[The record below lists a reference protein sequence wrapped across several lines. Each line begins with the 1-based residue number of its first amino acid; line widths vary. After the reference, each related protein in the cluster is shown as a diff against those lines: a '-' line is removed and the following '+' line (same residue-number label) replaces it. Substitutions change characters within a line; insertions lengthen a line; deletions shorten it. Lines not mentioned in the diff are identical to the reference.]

1 MSRIG
6 SDWFIMMQKFYNKA
20 LIGLLCLLTASLL
33 AGYGCI
39 ERSHLHV
46 ALLPMGESAFP
57 WRAEASSDA
66 TEGGSSTIGIHA
78 DQSRLRFHFAIAKT
92 VDYPFAAAALAF
104 TDSAGKAA
112 AVDLSRFT
120 SISFRA
126 RCSPANTLALAVPTF
141 DAAIST
147 PGNLLS
153 YRTPSAFFSCNESG
167 APVELDLTRLETPQ
181 WWFDMFKL
189 DLSRKAYK
197 LDQVPKISIGTTFQS
212 PAHKGS
218 MVELA
223 EITLH
228 GRDDRY
234 LYLFGGFL
242 IIVWAGYG
250 YWFFRRH
257 TRTLI
262 GEVKDKLQ
270 RDLPLVAY
278 QQLSLEPYRDKEKST
293 ILRCIATGY
302 ANADLDLDTFVTQ
315 TGVNRNK
322 INDILKAELGYTFT
336 AYLNKLRLTE
346 AARLLAEK
354 DGANVAEIAY
364 SVGYK
369 NVSYFNKL
377 FKEEYSCTPRAFRT
391 LSSG

>member
-1 MSRIG
+1 
-6 SDWFIMMQKFYNKA
+6 MQKFYNKA
-20 LIGLLCLLTASLL
+20 LIGLLCLLAASLL
-33 AGYGCI
+33 AGYACI
-39 ERSHLHV
+39 KRSHLHV
-46 ALLPMGESAFP
+46 ELLPKAESSFS
-57 WRAEASSDA
+57 WHTETSSD
-66 TEGGSSTIGIHA
+66 GSSTSGIHA
-78 DQSRLRFHFAIAKT
+78 DQSLLRFDFLISKA

-104 TDSAGKAA
+104 TDGAGKAA
-112 AVDLSRFT
+112 NVDLSRFT

-126 RCSPANTLALAVPTF
+126 RCAPANTLSLAIPTF

-147 PGNLLS
+147 LGNFLT

-189 DLSRKAYK
+189 DLSRQAYK

-218 MVELA
+218 TAELS

-228 GRDDRY
+228 GRDERY
-234 LYLFGGFL
+234 LVLLGSFLAIAWGSYGF
-242 IIVWAGYG
+242 
-250 YWFFRRH
+250 WFFRRH
-257 TRTLI
+257 AQALI
-262 GEVKDKLQ
+262 SEVKDKLQ

-278 QQLSLEPYRDKEKST
+278 QQLSLEPHRDKEKST
-293 ILRCIATGY
+293 ILRCLATGY
-302 ANADLDLDTFVTQ
+302 ANPDLDLDTFVTQ

-346 AARLLAEK
+346 AARLLAEN
-354 DGANVAEIAY
+354 DSANVAEIAY

-369 NVSYFNKL
+369 NVSYFNRL

-391 LSSG
+391 LTGAAKR

>member
-1 MSRIG
+1 
-6 SDWFIMMQKFYNKA
+6 MQKFYNKA
-20 LIGLLCLLTASLL
+20 LIGLLCLLAVSLL
-33 AGYGCI
+33 VGYACI
-39 ERSHLHV
+39 KRSHLV
-46 ALLPMGESAFP
+46 VELMPNGQAGFA

-66 TEGGSSTIGIHA
+66 IQGGRSTIAIHA
-78 DQSRLRFHFAIAKT
+78 DQSRLRFDYSIAKA

-104 TDSAGKAA
+104 TDRAGKAA
-112 AVDLSRFT
+112 VVDLSRFT

-126 RCSPANTLALAVPTF
+126 RCSPANTLSLAVPTF

-147 PGNLLS
+147 LGNLLS
-153 YRTPSAFFSCNESG
+153 YRTPSAFFSCNEGG

-189 DLSRKAYK
+189 DLSRQAYK
-197 LDQVPKISIGTTFQS
+197 LDQVPKISINTTFQS
-212 PAHKGS
+212 SARKGS
-218 MVELA
+218 TVELA

-228 GRDDRY
+228 GRDERY
-234 LYLFGGFL
+234 LVALGSFL
-242 IIVWAGYG
+242 IFAWGGYA

-257 TRTLI
+257 TQTLI
-262 GEVKDKLQ
+262 GDLKDKLQ

-278 QQLSLEPYRDKEKST
+278 QQLSVQPHRDKEKST

-302 ANADLDLDTFVTQ
+302 ANADLDLDAFVTQ

-354 DGANVAEIAY
+354 EGANVAEIAY

-391 LSSG
+391 LSSN